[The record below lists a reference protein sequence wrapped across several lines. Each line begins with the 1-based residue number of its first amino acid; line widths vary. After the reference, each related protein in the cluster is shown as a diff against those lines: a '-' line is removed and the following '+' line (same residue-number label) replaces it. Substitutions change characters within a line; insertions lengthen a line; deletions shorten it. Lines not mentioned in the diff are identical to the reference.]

1 MSFAV
6 ARGEFLAVLRF
17 ANRFLLLKD
26 RKVFA
31 VGGMEVMTEEN
42 IAEVYGVKVRIR
54 LIENRPVAMPL

>member
-1 MSFAV
+1 MIAV
-6 ARGEFLAVLRF
+6 MHDLHLALRF

-42 IAEVYGVKVRIR
+42 IAKVYGVKVRMGQM
-54 LIENRPVAMPL
+54 EKRPVVMPL